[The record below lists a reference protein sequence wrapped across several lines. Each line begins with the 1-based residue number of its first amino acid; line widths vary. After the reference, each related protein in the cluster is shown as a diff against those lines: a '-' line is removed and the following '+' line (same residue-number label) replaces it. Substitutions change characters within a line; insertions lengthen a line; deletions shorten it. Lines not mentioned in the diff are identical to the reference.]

1 MFCPA
6 TVHSFAEISL
16 EVITENQ
23 TCGMTELLEL
33 NVHWNSAVWDLD
45 SETG

>member
-6 TVHSFAEISL
+6 TVHSFVEVSL

-23 TCGMTELLEL
+23 TSGMAEFLEL
-33 NVHWNSAVWDLD
+33 KKQV
-45 SETG
+45 GFG